1 MIEAV
6 EGLIIKETPYG
17 ESSKIINIITKE
29 HGIIGVM
36 CKGAKS
42 MKSKL
47 RASTMK
53 LTYGMFN
60 IYYKENKLSL
70 LSSVDIINPFVNI
83 KNDILK
89 ISYASYLLELTTQV
103 LKQSNDIN
111 IYEDLINALIK
122 IDDNLDPLIITNI
135 IEVKYLDYLG
145 VGLNLESCNLCNKK
159 NNIVTLSLER
169 GGLICKDCYNGEE
182 LLDLRIIKLLNM
194 YYLID
199 IKSIS
204 TLKIDYKLVDQI
216 NRFLSCYYEDYTGLY
231 LKSKDFLKK
240 LTTST

>member
-89 ISYASYLLELTTQV
+89 ISYASYLFH
-103 LKQSNDIN
+103 
-111 IYEDLINALIK
+111 
-122 IDDNLDPLIITNI
+122 
-135 IEVKYLDYLG
+135 
-145 VGLNLESCNLCNKK
+145 LNNF
-159 NNIVTLSLER
+159 
-169 GGLICKDCYNGEE
+169 
-182 LLDLRIIKLLNM
+182 LR
-194 YYLID
+194 
-199 IKSIS
+199 
-204 TLKIDYKLVDQI
+204 
-216 NRFLSCYYEDYTGLY
+216 
-231 LKSKDFLKK
+231 
-240 LTTST
+240 